1 MLLETII
8 ALTQPTPEFS
18 EPRTNPAIIS
28 TELRTNRNEFWIAQ
42 ANIKATPKKKTQTI
56 EIPEGYILCPKDYVC
71 IPKAQYSGQ
80 PVVPSTVNQVPQSTI
95 TNPNPNQPP
104 SQNINQ
110 INQNL
115 NPGIGQI
122 NNQQNSIPGGNYP
135 NQGINPSFGQP
146 GGIGINNQ
154 QNIGIG
160 SGGNYV
166 GGYSGGSQPGKINTN
181 INLGINMGVSW

>member
-1 MLLETII
+1 
-8 ALTQPTPEFS
+8 
-18 EPRTNPAIIS
+18 
-28 TELRTNRNEFWIAQ
+28 
-42 ANIKATPKKKTQTI
+42 
-56 EIPEGYILCPKDYVC
+56 
-71 IPKAQYSGQ
+71 
-80 PVVPSTVNQVPQSTI
+80 VNQVPQATI

-122 NNQQNSIPGGNYP
+122 NNQPNQIPGGYNP
-135 NQGINPSFGQP
+135 NQGISSPNGQP
-146 GGIGINNQ
+146 GGIGVGQ

-160 SGGNYV
+160 SGG
-166 GGYSGGSQPGKINTN
+166 GYGGGSQPGKINTN